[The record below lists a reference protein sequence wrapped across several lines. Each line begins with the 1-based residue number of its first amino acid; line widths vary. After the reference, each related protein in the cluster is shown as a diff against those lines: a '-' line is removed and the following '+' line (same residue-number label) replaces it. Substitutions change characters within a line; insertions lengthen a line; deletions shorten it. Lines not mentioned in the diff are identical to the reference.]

1 MTGLGQIQ
9 TTERRDVGA
18 ASPEKADISASCT
31 AAPPATRAQLR
42 QPHSI
47 AVDPSDKL
55 LICDIGNQRIRQVDF
70 STGVIETYG
79 GTGERQPTPDG
90 AAVKNAPNYGL

>member
-1 MTGLGQIQ
+1 M
-9 TTERRDVGA
+9 
-18 ASPEKADISASCT
+18 
-31 AAPPATRAQLR
+31 
-42 QPHSI
+42 
-47 AVDPSDKL
+47 DPSDKL
-55 LICDIGNQRIRQVDF
+55 LICDIGNHRIRQVDF